1 MKKMNRVIKHAVVL
15 VAGVSLL
22 FSCTKGNPTSTD
34 PGKAST
40 TTGMAFNEENGF
52 QVNDYAGQPEGPNL
66 VYIEGGRT
74 VLGSFEEDLMKN
86 GDNVERTVT
95 VASFYMDE
103 TEIAN
108 IHWLEYL
115 FYVQRDSS
123 QEFYESALPD
133 TTVWASE
140 LAYNDPYVD
149 HYFRYPGFR
158 YFPVVG
164 VNWIQAND
172 FCVWRTSVVNNQLA
186 QNAGIDVPEGGGRI
200 ALETGVVLP
209 NYRLPSEAEWEY
221 AAQALIGNQWLDEN
235 QTHKRLYPWDGH
247 ALRNP
252 YGKQMGMFLANFKRG
267 RGDYAGIAGK
277 LNDGAIVWLVT

>member
-1 MKKMNRVIKHAVVL
+1 MKKMSRVLKHVALLAV
-15 VAGVSLL
+15 GTTLL
-22 FSCTKGNPTSTD
+22 YSCSGGGNPSSMD

-40 TTGMAFNEENGF
+40 TTGLAFNEENGF
-52 QVNDYAGQPEGPNL
+52 QVNDYEGQPDGPNL

-115 FYVQRDSS
+115 HYVKRDSS

-140 LAYNDPYVD
+140 LAYNDPYVE

-172 FCVWRTSVVNNQLA
+172 FCLWRTTVVNNQLA
-186 QNAGIDVPEGGGRI
+186 QDAGITPPEGGGRI
-200 ALETGVVLP
+200 PLETGVVLP

-235 QTHKRLYPWDGH
+235 QTHKR
-247 ALRNP
+247 
-252 YGKQMGMFLANFKRG
+252 
-267 RGDYAGIAGK
+267 
-277 LNDGAIVWLVT
+277 